1 MADRRK
7 GQLAL
12 EDNGIRNPWPADGLL
27 KPWLRVALL
36 FLRLRCREERLHC
49 ESRDV
54 YEFGVYS
61 GRALRG
67 MALQANRTERPLSF
81 RLLWGFDSFVGLPA
95 DASSVSGDSRW
106 AWLQREAYRPG
117 RYSLSRVVGNAEGA
131 QVSVRAYVNDSR
143 VHLIVS
149 RRPCRS
155 LAHPIPTQSTIPARG
170 SRAGSTRR
178 SRPSSPWSGAIYR
191 GAHRG

>member
-1 MADRRK
+1 MLSAVQGSAKAICVTSCPKNATLVDAADFDIGAIIGDQEKISSMLVCAYK
-7 GQLAL
+7 GLYDPSLDPVADIDEYWRTNYAWDIVSDNPTEPMRVLDYCAPVVLPTSSAL
-12 EDNGIRNPWPADGLL
+12 N
-27 KPWLRVALL
+27 
-36 FLRLRCREERLHC
+36 RC
-49 ESRDV
+49 
-54 YEFGVYS
+54 
-61 GRALRG
+61 
-67 MALQANRTERPLSF
+67 
-81 RLLWGFDSFVGLPA
+81 LPNF
-95 DASSVSGDSRW
+95 
-106 AWLQREAYRPG
+106 
-117 RYSLSRVVGNAEGA
+117 NAEGA
-131 QVSVRAYVNDSR
+131 QASVRAYVNDSR